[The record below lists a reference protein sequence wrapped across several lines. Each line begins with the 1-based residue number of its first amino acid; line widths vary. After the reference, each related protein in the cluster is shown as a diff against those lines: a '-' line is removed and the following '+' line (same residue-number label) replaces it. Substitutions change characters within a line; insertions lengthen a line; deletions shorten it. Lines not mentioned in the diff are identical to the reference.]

1 MAASDAFYNGIITEV
16 NAVIDEFG
24 TSYTVQA
31 EGTYDEDELEPTA
44 GATRSVDGLV
54 ADQQTVL
61 QLAGEAGA
69 TWVAT
74 RTLILKA
81 SSAPLPGEQIL
92 VDAKYFPLSNVVP
105 IKPADIV
112 VVYLLDISR

>member
-1 MAASDAFYNGIITEV
+1 MAASDSFYLEV
-16 NAVIDEFG
+16 KAEVDTVLDELG
-24 TSYTVQA
+24 TSYQVRGQGA
-31 EGTYDEDELEPTA
+31 YDPDELE
-44 GATRSVDGLV
+44 SVPAAPRAVSGLV

-81 SSAPLPGEQIL
+81 DAAPQEGEEIQ
-92 VDAKYFPLSNVVP
+92 VDGKWYPLSKLVP
-105 IKPADIV
+105 IKPAEIT
-112 VVYLLDISR
+112 VVYLLDVSR